1 MHLKVHYVFW
11 RTTWPV
17 SRNSPSC
24 CPTLTLNYSYASE
37 MPFLKWLTR
46 IFFAKGNAC
55 VSKNSFHAIGLLC
68 KTQIFRPAFKVLL
81 ANGLLALK
89 TEIFLQLL
97 IFSFTEQYWLFGHL
111 SRLTSHSS
119 TAQERSEAIWG
130 KFHRGRLQHDVK
142 RLRLDTVFVGFTG
155 QDNPPVCHPWKVLPL
170 LHTLSPH
177 NVIPF

>member
-1 MHLKVHYVFW
+1 M
-11 RTTWPV
+11 TD
-17 SRNSPSC
+17 
-24 CPTLTLNYSYASE
+24 
-37 MPFLKWLTR
+37 R

-130 KFHRGRLQHDVK
+130 KFHRWRLQHDVK
-142 RLRLDTVFVGFTG
+142 TFAPWYSFCWFHRTRQSSRMPSMKSAAPFTYLKSA
-155 QDNPPVCHPWKVLPL
+155 QRNPFLETRYTFFGYSLPL
-170 LHTLSPH
+170 
-177 NVIPF
+177 